1 MAERVQVQ
9 GLGGAV
15 PGISPTIQRG
25 GQYGIQVQRAGRN
38 KLMDLA
44 DALGEVNPM
53 LQQYTRVADIEA
65 EQFEEE
71 LAGKSPEEV
80 QAMLKQTE
88 GELDKQVR
96 RGGMGWLTSPLNQKR
111 KLKAIGKLASRDLV
125 NEIRV
130 RMVNPKQGDPEDLT
144 ERANFIR
151 QEYIDNTPALQ
162 SSVFAQEGLNEN
174 TRSAIEGIIG
184 DYEVQQAAQDKK
196 ETIYATAS
204 SFYDSIYN
212 ITGVPEVQ
220 EALFRGEFGFEIE
233 RDANGN
239 VVTLGDI
246 LKREWE
252 ATGANTAAEQRVILQ
267 SVVKRLAADG
277 LANQADGLRDWA
289 KTNLKFGN
297 ADMSKRF
304 YNELT
309 EVIENAEATAEDQE
323 KRERIDKVRDI
334 FSEYKRAY
342 DDIDIFG
349 KTGSFGGVEYD
360 NVSELMNVAMRDPRI
375 AGDDTATTD
384 LSDQV
389 KDWTRRNFN
398 PKERAANEL
407 QSQTTGLQEVNALL
421 VDKLKNH
428 IVSTAIDLQDDERQ
442 QTASLNARIELSES
456 INNKALDLNEQ
467 DLTEKERKRQ
477 LLQFTREEEK
487 RIFGEFKKEV
497 SALKDIKEKEEN
509 EKARTTKF
517 LQDEGKNLKAVDRG
531 FYKLSDL
538 FGYEADD
545 TDLAEIDKNLK
556 VIGAKQAVDEEKRK
570 AIDYVSNYGTLASDV
585 LSKRLKPNAWKEEP
599 TGPTDLVIGRFPQTI
614 PAKPGVRYSSNEI
627 EGMLNQWMNING
639 FLDTFTDIELLKRGV
654 SNDGNVSFDV
664 ADFKFRSK
672 ITRLLSIET
681 LEDAKDITNE
691 EDMPEEVKEKAFI
704 IGIEDTVQFVK
715 DQRELAKRL
724 RLIR

>member
-1 MAERVQVQ
+1 MARERVQVQ
-9 GLGGAV
+9 GLRGAV
-15 PGISPTIQRG
+15 PGIQPTIQRA
-25 GQYGIQVQRAGRN
+25 GQYSVQVQRAGRN

-44 DALGEVNPM
+44 DALGEVNPV
-53 LQQYTRVADIEA
+53 LQQYTRVADLEA
-65 EQFEEE
+65 EQFDEE
-71 LAGKSPEEV
+71 LAGMSLEEQ
-80 QAMLKQTE
+80 QAMLKKTE
-88 GELDKQVR
+88 DELDKETR
-96 RGGMGWLTSPLNQKR
+96 RGVIGWLTSPLNQKR
-111 KLKAIGKLASRDLV
+111 KRKAIGKLASRDLV

-184 DYEVQQAAQDKK
+184 DYEVQQAAQAKK

-204 SFYDSIYN
+204 SFYDNIYN
-212 ITGVPEVQ
+212 ITGAKDIQ
-220 EALFRGEFGFEIE
+220 EALARGEFGFVPENE
-233 RDANGN
+233 KQS
-239 VVTLGDI
+239 LGDI

-252 ATGANTAAEQRVILQ
+252 ATGANTAAEQRAILQ

-309 EVIENAEATAEDQE
+309 EIIEDAEATSETQE
-323 KRERIDKVRDI
+323 KRERIDKVGDI
-334 FSEYKRAY
+334 FAEFKRAY

-360 NVSELMNVAMRDPRI
+360 NVSELMNIAMRDPRV
-375 AGDDTATTD
+375 AGDNTATTD

-398 PKERAANEL
+398 PKERAADEL
-407 QSQTTGLQEVNALL
+407 KASTTGLQEVNTLL
-421 VDKLKNH
+421 GDKLKNH
-428 IVSTAIDLQDDERQ
+428 ITTKAIDLQNDERQ
-442 QTASLNARIELSES
+442 QTANLNARIEFSDS

-497 SALKDIKEKEEN
+497 SALKDIKEKEDAED
-509 EKARTTKF
+509 ERTNKF
-517 LQDEGKNLKAVDRG
+517 LQDEESKLKAVERG
-531 FYKLSDL
+531 RYKLSDL

-545 TDLAEIDKNLK
+545 TDLAEIETNLK
-556 VIGAKQAVDEEKRK
+556 VLGAKEAVSEEKAK
-570 AIDYVSNYGTLASDV
+570 AMDYIQSYGRAASAILANKLD
-585 LSKRLKPNAWKEEP
+585 PNAWKEEP
-599 TGPTDLVIGRFPQTI
+599 YLSKFAAEDVGRYV
-614 PAKPGVRYSSNEI
+614 GGERYSSDEV
-627 EGMLNQWMNING
+627 EGMLNRWMNING

-654 SNDGNVSFDV
+654 SNDGNVIFDV

-672 ITRLLSIET
+672 ITRLLSLET

-691 EDMPEEVKEKAFI
+691 ENMPEEVKEKASL